1 MELDG
6 YIGALGQL
14 PSYDQLRMNALA
26 IRGEQQ
32 RQIGETQRQQFFAQQ
47 APIALRQQQAELA
60 EQEAFRAE
68 IKALGEN
75 ATPEQYAR
83 MAARYPMMKGIATA
97 AEQLGEQQR
106 RQVVSAAAQINQAL
120 ANNRPDLAKAI
131 VQRSID
137 ADKAS
142 GNPPDPEDLELI
154 RMLDSGDP
162 EQIKAAKGTAY
173 AIVASANPDTAGR
186 NLGEYGAT
194 GERRGQ
200 VVGRSIGHYDDAT
213 GEFVIDYRD
222 PEGVDYIKVQ
232 NGDGSESL
240 VEVAKGG
247 GQASGGAGATGG
259 GGPATSGRT
268 VGGWTP
274 RKRNG
279 GDNDDRAVDS
289 KIAGMA
295 GKLGISATTPFPP
308 GMSNMQIAE
317 ALTLSEGGPGS
328 IADRNNN
335 PGNIRDPKTGAYRK
349 FPTRQA
355 GIQAAAAQVARNRSR
370 GQNTIATMVEGLPAS
385 GGSDRGKLPNERSNT
400 GPKVVFTSKPGNS
413 NPVDQA
419 TVDFYAEKIA
429 AGGDLP
435 ALGSGKEAAA
445 WRQAIL
451 RKAAAIQSGRGLTG
465 GDSNLAQADVKAAR
479 SALLQAQKQ
488 YTSIVGFE
496 DTFQRN
502 VDQVLKLAPTG
513 VAGGV
518 PVFNRWIQSGRKN
531 VKGDPAVS
539 AFNVAINTAAN
550 EYAKL
555 ASGASGGAVTSDSAR
570 HEAMEILNNAM
581 TLPQLQAAIRQM
593 KIDGHNRVVAL
604 DGQIRRLRSGIR
616 DAGKPGSAQPD
627 ARQPAPAGGQLVGT
641 YKGKPVYQ
649 LPNGKRLVAR

>member
-32 RQIGETQRQQFFAQQ
+32 RQIGESQRQQFFAQQ

-60 EQEAFRAE
+60 EQEAFRTD

-83 MAARYPMMKGIATA
+83 LAARYPMMKGIATA

-106 RQVVSAAAQINQAL
+106 RQVVGTAAQINQAL
-120 ANNRPDLAKAI
+120 ANNRPDLAEAI
-131 VQRSID
+131 VQRSIN

-142 GNPPDPEDLELI
+142 GNPADEDDLALLA
-154 RMLDSGDP
+154 MLKSGDP
-162 EQIKAAKGTAY
+162 EQIKAAKGMAY

-259 GGPATSGRT
+259 SG
-268 VGGWTP
+268 TP
-274 RKRNG
+274 RN
-279 GDNDDRAVDS
+279 V
-289 KIAGMA
+289 
-295 GKLGISATTPFPP
+295 
-308 GMSNMQIAE
+308 
-317 ALTLSEGGPGS
+317 
-328 IADRNNN
+328 RNNN
-335 PGNIRDPKTGAYRK
+335 PGNIVDSAFARSQPGYKGTDGRFAIFDSPQAGKAAQGALLGSYIDRGFNTVRKIINRWAPPSENDTGAYVANVAK
-349 FPTRQA
+349 ALNVNPDDTLSK
-355 GIQAAAAQVARNRSR
+355 GSIPKLQAAITR
-370 GQNTIATMVEGLPAS
+370 VEGGP
-385 GGSDRGKLPNERSNT
+385 GGSSAGGKLPNERPST
-400 GPKVVFTSKPGNS
+400 GPRVVFTSKPNAS
-413 NPVDQA
+413 SPVDDA
-419 TVDFYAEKIA
+419 TVNFYAEKVA

-435 ALGSGKEAAA
+435 ALGAGKEAAA

-451 RKAAAIQSGRGLTG
+451 RKSAAIQRGEG
-465 GDSNLAQADVKAAR
+465 VDGAGSNLRQADARAAR
-479 SALLQAQKQ
+479 MALGQLQK
-488 YTSIVGFE
+488 TRSNVEGFE
-496 DTFQRN
+496 RTFMLN

-539 AFNVAINTAAN
+539 AFNVAVNTAAN

-593 KIDGHNRVVAL
+593 KIDGHNRVIAL
-604 DGQIRRLRSGIR
+604 NEQEARLRSQITGR
-616 DAGKPGSAQPD
+616 QEGSSNSGQQSGNVRRVRTLQEAQALPPGTIFIDP
-627 ARQPAPAGGQLVGT
+627 RGV
-641 YKGKPVYQ
+641 
-649 LPNGKRLVAR
+649 RRRR